1 MPDQGP
7 EQSSIQTEHK
17 RCVELCTRVARLS
30 DIGRHRRNNQDY
42 YLVLPLDNSAA
53 PPKSEPVTVTTVTG
67 RLLLAV
73 ADGMGGHFAGEVAS
87 RMCCET
93 LAREISDQIRAHENG
108 KLDLPT
114 ALQKAIESTHKALY
128 THAQDYAEGRIMG
141 TTLTAALLHD
151 TRAELAQIGDSRAYL
166 YRAGNLIL
174 LTQDQTIGS
183 QLRSH
188 GQGSCTVDAAVQN
201 LLIQAVGA
209 QEKINVIMGAV
220 DLEPEDLLLVCCDGL
235 SKVVPAE
242 EIVNMLECD
251 IGLQEKAVRLVA
263 RANENGGPDN
273 ITVILAE
280 IRTVEGSG

>member
-42 YLVLPLDNSAA
+42 YLVLPVDESAV
-53 PPKSEPVTVTTVTG
+53 PPNSEPGPFTTVNG

-73 ADGMGGHFAGEVAS
+73 ADGMGGHFGGEVAS
-87 RMCCET
+87 RMCCEN
-93 LAREISDQIRAHENG
+93 LAKELPDRIRAPENG
-108 KLDLPT
+108 QADLPT
-114 ALQKAIESTHKALY
+114 ALRSAIEVVHRALY
-128 THAQDYAEGRIMG
+128 AHAQSYAEGRIMG
-141 TTLTAALLHD
+141 TTLTAVLIHD

-166 YRAGNLIL
+166 FRAGKLIL

-183 QLRSH
+183 QLSRQ
-188 GQGSCTVDAAVQN
+188 GQSASTVDASLQN

-209 QEKINVIMGAV
+209 QEEIKVSMGAV
-220 DLEPEDLLLVCCDGL
+220 DLEPDDVLLVCCDGL
-235 SKVVPAE
+235 SKVVSPE
-242 EIVNMLECD
+242 EIVETLELE
-251 IGLQEKAVRLVA
+251 IGLEEKAAHLVG

-280 IRTVEGSG
+280 IRAVEGSG